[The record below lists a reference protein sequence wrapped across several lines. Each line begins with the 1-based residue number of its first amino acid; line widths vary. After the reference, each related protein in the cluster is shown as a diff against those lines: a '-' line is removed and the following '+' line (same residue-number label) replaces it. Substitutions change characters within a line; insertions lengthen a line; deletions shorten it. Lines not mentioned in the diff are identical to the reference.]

1 MSSVVVFE
9 TLRRHLSSIGYWAL
23 VAFIG
28 IVAAGMSQIGRP
40 ATLWPTLVT
49 LLAIIAG
56 ARIIGPEFASG
67 SLQLI
72 LVKPINRCTYLV
84 SRVTGVV
91 LAVWIGALAGLIG
104 ESIGRLVSGGVPWEP
119 LLSAFLFASLD
130 AILVV
135 SLLAMFGSFTR
146 GYTNVE
152 LYIGIQLVLMMVLAF
167 ARGKLPPWLAA
178 AISFVQDNLFP
189 DAPPAF
195 ETGWLMLV
203 LSNAAIAL
211 LIACFAFSKR
221 EVPYGA
227 D

>member
-1 MSSVVVFE
+1 MVFE
-9 TLRRHLSSIGYWAL
+9 TLRRHVHSIAYWAY
-23 VAFIG
+23 VSFMG
-28 IVAAGMSQIGRP
+28 ILGAGVSQIERP

-67 SLQLI
+67 TLQLV
-72 LVKPINRCTYLV
+72 LVKPVKRCTYLV
-84 SRVTGVV
+84 SRVAGVV
-91 LAVWIGALAGLIG
+91 LAVWLGAVVGLTG
-104 ESIGRLVSGGVPWEP
+104 ETVGRLVTGPVPWDA
-119 LLSAFLFASLD
+119 LLSAFLFATID

-152 LYIGIQLVLMMVLAF
+152 LYIGIQIVLLMILAF
-167 ARGKLPPWLAA
+167 ARGKLPVWLAT
-178 AISFVQDNLFP
+178 AIKFVQNNLFP

-195 ETGWLMLV
+195 DVDWLLLI

-211 LIACFAFSKR
+211 VIACFAFSKR

>member
-1 MSSVVVFE
+1 MFE
-9 TLRRHLSSIGYWAL
+9 TFRRHVQSIPYWAY
-23 VAFIG
+23 VAFMG
-28 IVAAGMSQIGRP
+28 ILGAGVSQIERP

-67 SLQLI
+67 TLQLV
-72 LVKPINRCTYLV
+72 LVKPVKRCTYLV
-84 SRVTGVV
+84 SRVAGVV
-91 LAVWIGALAGLIG
+91 LAVWLGAAVGLAG
-104 ESIGRLVSGGVPWEP
+104 ETIGRFVSGSVPWDA
-119 LLSAFLFASLD
+119 LLSAFLFATID

-152 LYIGIQLVLMMVLAF
+152 LYIGIQIAVLMVLAF

-178 AISFVQDNLFP
+178 AIAFVQNNLFP
-189 DAPPAF
+189 DAPATF
-195 ETGWLMLV
+195 KVEWLLLI

-211 LIACFAFSKR
+211 VIACLAFSKR

>member
-1 MSSVVVFE
+1 MTPT
-9 TLRRHLSSIGYWAL
+9 TLQALVRHLTSLGYWAI
-23 VAFIG
+23 VSFIG
-28 IVAAGMSQIGRP
+28 IVAAGMSQIERP
-40 ATLWPTLVT
+40 ATLWPMLVT

-72 LVKPINRCTYLV
+72 LVKPVNRCSYLV
-84 SRVTGVV
+84 SRVAGVV
-91 LAVWIGALAGLIG
+91 LAVWIGAFLGLAG
-104 ESIGRLVSGGVPWEP
+104 EAIGRFVSGTVPWEP

-130 AILVV
+130 AILIV

-167 ARGKLPPWLAA
+167 ARGKLPSWLAA
-178 AISFVQDNLFP
+178 AIAFVQNNLFP
-189 DAPPAF
+189 DAPAAF
-195 ETGWLMLV
+195 NVDWLLLV

-211 LIACFAFSKR
+211 VIACFAFSKR

>member
-1 MSSVVVFE
+1 MSAVVIAE

-23 VAFIG
+23 VSFIG
-28 IVAAGMSQIGRP
+28 IVAAGMSQIERP
-40 ATLWPTLVT
+40 ATLWPTLIT
-49 LLAIIAG
+49 LLSIIAG

-72 LVKPINRCTYLV
+72 LVKPINRCSYLV
-84 SRVTGVV
+84 SRVAGVV
-91 LAVWIGALAGLIG
+91 LAVWIGALVGLAG
-104 ESIGRLVSGGVPWEP
+104 ETIGRIVNGAVPWEP
-119 LLSAFLFASLD
+119 LFQAFLFASLD
-130 AILVV
+130 AILIV

-152 LYIGIQLVLMMVLAF
+152 LYIGIQLALMMVLAF

-178 AISFVQDNLFP
+178 AIAFIQNNLFP
-189 DAPPAF
+189 DAPATF
-195 ETGWLMLV
+195 NASWLMLV

-211 LIACFAFSKR
+211 LIACVAFSKR